1 MKSIAKHISADT
13 LSTLTKRVFR
23 EESGLLTLE
32 WTFLLGILVVGIVGG
47 IAVIRD
53 AITVQYANT
62 AGALGAVDFS
72 YKIEPF
78 TCGDADSPTIQ
89 VNGSSF
95 TDDVAHTEIEPGTMK
110 TQ

>member
-1 MKSIAKHISADT
+1 MKSLAKHISADT

-47 IAVIRD
+47 IVVIRD

-62 AGALGAVDFS
+62 SGALGAVNFS

-78 TCGDADSPTIQ
+78 TCGGEPDSPTIQ

-95 TDDVAHTEIEPGTMK
+95 TDDVAHTEIEPGTM
-110 TQ
+110 